1 MCQGWPEADVQRLSR
16 KQSELAQLQNPDE
29 VVHNFYY
36 VLSHLPT
43 EFARLTPG
51 DQKRMARQV
60 IKQIRL
66 NIISPHLFLL
76 HVEWQ
81 NGIAACADLALI
93 WRGMSAKSAEEW
105 TQGEDERMRH
115 LYPSGSQVEIM
126 RALPEWAW
134 NRILERAQVLGL
146 RRAVSHAGPPSI

>member
-1 MCQGWPEADVQRLSR
+1 
-16 KQSELAQLQNPDE
+16 
-29 VVHNFYY
+29 
-36 VLSHLPT
+36 
-43 EFARLTPG
+43 
-51 DQKRMARQV
+51 MARQV

-134 NRILERAQVLGL
+134 NRILERTQVLGL
-146 RRAVSHAGPPSI
+146 RRAVSHAGPHPFNVYHRTMSYQDLEAAANLADGLEQESHLRQAVSGLARRTVRGALSAY